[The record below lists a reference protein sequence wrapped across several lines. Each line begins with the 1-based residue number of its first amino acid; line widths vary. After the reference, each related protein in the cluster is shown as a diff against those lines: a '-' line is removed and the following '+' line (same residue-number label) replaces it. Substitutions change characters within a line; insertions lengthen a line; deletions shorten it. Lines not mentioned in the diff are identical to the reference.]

1 MDWRESRFYSFIRP
15 HVPDSLRSISAQ
27 LSRFRRERL
36 ARDRELD
43 FGRFRLVVNNHDIGG
58 VAHESMYWH
67 EICSPLDREIVQRF
81 KPDYFLDIGAN
92 YGFSSVLHFLNN
104 PSCRPIVVE
113 PNPLL
118 LPYIRLNLEQAGCES
133 FTIHHAICSAESS
146 GASSFALNPAYSQDS
161 RVVGPSSW
169 QQVTVQRVSIDGL
182 TADLPPDATLL
193 LKIDTQGYEAQV
205 LAGAKRLLSTS
216 ANWVMKIEFGPHWLA
231 SQGTDPGDFLCSLVE
246 RFVVVELPSRVRF
259 KGDALADLLRAPLR
273 QSECGAFRDYISQL
287 AQNDCGYCDL
297 LVLPQNTPLLP
308 VVSKTAKLS

>member
-1 MDWRESRFYSFIRP
+1 MDWRESRLYSFIRP
-15 HVPDSLRSISAQ
+15 HVPDSLRSIAAH

-67 EICSPLDREIVQRF
+67 DIYSPLDREIIECL
-81 KPDYFLDIGAN
+81 KPNYFLDIGAN

-104 PSCRPIVVE
+104 PSCRLILVE
-113 PNPLL
+113 PNLL
-118 LPYIRLNLEQAGCES
+118 LLSYIRFNLEQAGCENFS
-133 FTIHHAICSAESS
+133 LHHAICSAESC

-169 QQVTVQRVSIDGL
+169 QQVTVQKVSIDGL
-182 TADLPPDATLL
+182 TQDLPPDATLF

-205 LAGAKRLLSTS
+205 LAGAQRLLSNS

-231 SQGTDPGDFLCSLVE
+231 SQGTDPGDFLCSLSE
-246 RFVVVELPSRVRF
+246 RFVVVEWPSRVRF
-259 KGDALADLLRAPLR
+259 KGDALADLLRAPLQR
-273 QSECGAFRDYISQL
+273 SECSAFRDYISHL
-287 AQNDCGYCDL
+287 AQNECGYCDL
-297 LVLPQNTPLLP
+297 LVLPQNSLLLP
-308 VVSKTAKLS
+308 AATKAALLS